1 MILIVTLNPAL
12 DVTYHAGRVDWDGVN
27 RPHRVTGQP
36 GGKGVNV
43 ARTLRAL
50 GTEVLV
56 TGLAGGATGESIR
69 RGLREAGIACEL
81 TGIAG
86 ETRRTVAVV
95 DAARGTTALFNEP
108 GPGIDPAEWEAFR
121 VLYEQSLGRCRAVVL
136 TGSLPPGVPDDGY
149 ALLAA
154 RAAAAGL
161 PVLLDAGGTALRAG
175 VAAGPAIAK
184 PNLAELGAALGRP
197 VPLRAGAVCQ
207 AAGDLMTA
215 GARAVVV
222 SLGDAGL
229 IAVTGEGCWRA
240 RAPRRD
246 SGNPTGAGDAVAAGL
261 AQGLACDRSWP
272 ERLRQAAA
280 LGAATAA
287 APVAGVFSRAAY
299 RAALAGVRIEPIERE
314 AAEGTL
320 GPLRPAGPGRAR

>member
-36 GGKGVNV
+36 GGKGINV

-56 TGLAGGATGESIR
+56 TGLAGGATGEALR
-69 RGLREAGIACEL
+69 RGLREDGIACEL
-81 TGIAG
+81 AGIAG
-86 ETRRTVAVV
+86 QTRRTLAVV

-108 GPGIDPAEWEAFR
+108 GPAVDRAEWDGFC
-121 VLYEQSLGRCRAVVL
+121 VLYEKSLGQCAAVVL
-136 TGSLPPGVPDDGY
+136 TGSLPPGVPEDGY
-149 ALLAA
+149 AVLAA
-154 RAAAAGL
+154 RAAAAGV
-161 PVLLDAGGTALRAG
+161 PVLLDAGGAALRAG

-184 PNLAELGAALGRP
+184 PNLAELASALGRP
-197 VPLRAGAVCQ
+197 VPPRAAAVRRA
-207 AAGDLMTA
+207 AAGLMAA

-222 SLGDAGL
+222 SLGADGL

-240 RAPRRD
+240 VAPPQD
-246 SGNPTGAGDAVAAGL
+246 GGNPTGAGDAVAAAL
-261 AQGLACDRSWP
+261 AQGLACGWGWP

-287 APVAGVFSRAAY
+287 APVAGVFGQDAY
-299 RAALAGVRIEPIERE
+299 RAALAGVRVEQIGRD
-314 AAEGTL
+314 AAGSTP
-320 GPLRPAGPGRAR
+320 GAGRPGGPGEVP